1 MNRSAL
7 YTRLGDTGPYR
18 LLQNIYTDLSL
29 AFTYD
34 PDDETPPVPEVIP
47 LNAKNNAETKNEIDN
62 ETKNETSATSATSGT
77 SNALNEKKNEIAK
90 ADNKLVNR
98 LKLPHHARLRS
109 LSATA
114 GMVDQRLSQR
124 ILRLRSASRG
134 NNTMDLSDLSTPRNM
149 HQSNASRT
157 SVFSIKGMEVDTLR
171 TGYLDKRGRVNRS
184 WKKRY
189 FVLDH
194 STLTY
199 WTKEPNQKGK
209 KKGSLS
215 IATVQ
220 SVHRYS
226 IESKS
231 NVLEY
236 HLDIISKDRKLM
248 LKTKDMESQIR
259 WAAAIENI
267 SPQIQQDQATDQTNS
282 RRPRSTV
289 LPLPMGKYSKRRRSN
304 VAVIIV
310 KSIFI
315 SAFLFYCLL
324 LNHSFS
330 TNPNKITNCFKLFS
344 LLQLY
349 NYIAPASLF

>member
-1 MNRSAL
+1 LNRSAL

-62 ETKNETSATSATSGT
+62 ETKNETSAI
-77 SNALNEKKNEIAK
+77 SNALNGKKNEIAK

-134 NNTMDLSDLSTPRNM
+134 NNTMDLSDLSTPRNRFET
-149 HQSNASRT
+149 NASRT

-267 SPQIQQDQATDQTNS
+267 SPQIQQDQPTDQTNS

-310 KSIFI
+310 RKLFI
-315 SAFLFYCLL
+315 SVFLFYCLL

-349 NYIAPASLF
+349 NYICSMRSLF